1 MRVNQAL
8 TIALLALTALAG
20 QARGQVVG
28 QAAPACPPDAL
39 GVSREIKIGGAPR
52 IGLKTYPQTLDLR
65 ENEVVLTFD
74 DGPAATTPKV
84 LATLAKECVKATF
97 FLIGRNAA
105 ARPDLVRREIAEG
118 HTVGHHSY
126 SHPSLT
132 LRNLPFAAAIA
143 DIERGV
149 KADQDAA
156 GGKASNFFRFPGF
169 GDSPDLLDAL
179 AKKNMPV
186 FGADLWASDWMPMQP
201 EEELKLLMVRL
212 RRSKGG
218 IVLLHDIQKRTAD
231 MLPALLAT
239 LKAEHF
245 KIVHVT
251 PGDVLPALRDAP
263 AGWTSETEATLRH
276 MWPKAPLQTNPAQT
290 SSTQAT
296 KKQAAKKEAA
306 PVQNPASEVP
316 PNGAP
321 QAEAPKGPDDLPL
334 ETPAMGEPTE
344 AAH

>member
-8 TIALLALTALAG
+8 TIALLALATLTG
-20 QARGQVVG
+20 QAHGE
-28 QAAPACPPDAL
+28 AAPACPPDAL

-52 IGLKTYPQTLDLR
+52 IGLKTYPQTLDLH

-118 HTVGHHSY
+118 HTVGHHSW
-126 SHPSLT
+126 SHPSVT
-132 LRNLPFAAAIA
+132 LRNLPLTAAMA
-143 DIERGV
+143 DIEHGL

-169 GDSPDLLDAL
+169 GDSPELLDAL
-179 AKKNMPV
+179 AKKDMPV
-186 FGADLWASDWMPMQP
+186 FGADLWASDWLPMQP

-218 IVLLHDIQKRTAD
+218 IVLLHDIQKRTVD
-231 MLPALLAT
+231 MLPALLTT

-245 KIVHVT
+245 KIVHII
-251 PGDVLPALRDAP
+251 PGDVLPALRNAP

-276 MWPKAPLQTNPAQT
+276 MWPKTPAPTHAAQAPAGR
-290 SSTQAT
+290 
-296 KKQAAKKEAA
+296 KAA

-321 QAEAPKGPDDLPL
+321 QAETPKGPDDLPL
-334 ETPAMGEPTE
+334 ETAPAMAEPIE